1 MSSQRLDL
9 ALHGGVEARLLFTD
23 RGTAGTG
30 ASRSSYA
37 WANLG
42 SHVGDDPA
50 AVVTN
55 RSALAAELG
64 VAPGH
69 LALMHPD
76 HGRGV
81 AVRATGTGVEPGSE
95 VRDVDA
101 LVTDRPGVALVALAA
116 DCVPVLL
123 ADPGAVVVSAV
134 HSGWRGV
141 ALDVVGAALDAM
153 AGLGARPERVVAHL
167 GPAICGR
174 CYAVPA
180 DRAEQVGAVRPEAVT
195 RAGDGQ
201 PALDLRAGIAAR
213 LREAG
218 AEVHM
223 VGGCTAESGAWY
235 SHRRDGRT
243 GRQAGAIVIRP
254 TGGRR

>member
-1 MSSQRLDL
+1 
-9 ALHGGVEARLLFTD
+9 
-23 RGTAGTG
+23 
-30 ASRSSYA
+30 
-37 WANLG
+37 
-42 SHVGDDPA
+42 VGDDPA
-50 AVVTN
+50 AVVAN

-64 VAPGH
+64 VAPENV
-69 LALMHPD
+69 AFMHPD

-123 ADPGAVVVSAV
+123 ADPGAAVVAAV

-153 AGLGARPERVVAHL
+153 AGLGAKPGQVVAHL

-180 DRAEQVGAVRPEAVT
+180 QRAAEVGQVRPEAVT
-195 RAGDGQ
+195 RARDGQ

-218 AEVHM
+218 AEVHL
-223 VGGCTAESGAWY
+223 VGGCTAESAASY
-235 SHRRDGRT
+235 SHRRDGLT
-243 GRQAGAIVIRP
+243 GRQAGVIVMLP
-254 TGGRR
+254 TGGRP